1 MRARQAILDRIPP
14 TSPASPVL
22 WFGVLGAPAAWVLQI
37 GVGYWLSEAKCSPA
51 GGPWGIS
58 LTIWGI
64 AVGGVAFALAAAAA
78 ATAVS
83 IYRSYDDFHA
93 APPDGRIAFLAV
105 VGMTVSTLFL
115 VLIAMSAAG
124 ILTFSVCNQS

>member
-1 MRARQAILDRIPP
+1 MKVPQAILDRVPP
-14 TSPASPVL
+14 TSPASLSL
-22 WFGVLGAPAAWVLQI
+22 WYAVLGAPAAWVLQM

-64 AVGGVAFALAAAAA
+64 VIGGVALAVGAGAAAV
-78 ATAVS
+78 AVS
-83 IYRSYDDFHA
+83 IYRTYDDFHA
-93 APPDGRIAFLAV
+93 PPPAGRVAFLAI
-105 VGMTVSTLFL
+105 VGLAVSFLFL
-115 VLIAMSAAG
+115 VLIAMSTAG

>member
-1 MRARQAILDRIPP
+1 MRLPQAILDRVPP

-22 WFGVLGAPAAWVLQI
+22 WYAVLGAPAAWTLQM

-58 LTIWGI
+58 LATWGI
-64 AVGGVAFALAAAAA
+64 AVSGVAFAVGVGAA

-83 IYRSYDDFHA
+83 IYRTYDDFHA
-93 APPDGRIAFLAV
+93 APPEGRIAFLAV

-115 VLIAMSAAG
+115 ILIAMSAAG
-124 ILTFSVCNQS
+124 ILTFSECSQS